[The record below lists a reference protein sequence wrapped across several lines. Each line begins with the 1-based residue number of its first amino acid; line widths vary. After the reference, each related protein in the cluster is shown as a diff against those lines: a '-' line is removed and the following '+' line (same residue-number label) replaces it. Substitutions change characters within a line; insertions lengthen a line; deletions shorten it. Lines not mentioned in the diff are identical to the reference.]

1 MIQNGSFIVHLHI
14 INYVLGITH
23 ILSNKLQN
31 ANGTLGEA
39 ACLINGIINT
49 FENSRNLDS
58 FLDIW
63 NEIVTF
69 SVENNIDLT
78 CEYFEYLLL

>member
-23 ILSNKLQN
+23 ILSNKLQYTN
-31 ANGTLGEA
+31 RTLGEV

-49 FENSRNLDS
+49 FKNSKHLDS
-58 FLDIW
+58 FSDIW
-63 NEIVTF
+63 NEIFRF

-78 CEYFEYLLL
+78 REYFEYLL